1 MHDIQKRLVVL
12 LLALGA
18 MIPTAVLASR
28 SSTRADENRK
38 VVVAFYER
46 FFNQHDLGA
55 ADCYIGDVYIQHN
68 PNVPN
73 GREAFVEGFTRV
85 FCTIPAAP
93 QSDRTHDHGRGSCGA
108 ACALD
113 QVSRGSRRC
122 GSRYL
127 PAGSWSHRGTLGC
140 AAGHPGAGSQQQHH
154 VLIQASAT
162 VGQVTCRSR
171 AICLLWIME

>member
-12 LLALGA
+12 LLAVGA

-28 SSTRADENRK
+28 SSTQAEENRK

-55 ADCYIGDVYIQHN
+55 ADRYIGDVYIQHN

-85 FCTIPAAP
+85 FAQFPQRHSQIVRTIAEGGLVVLHVHLTKSPEDRGAAVV
-93 QSDRTHDHGRGSCGA
+93 DIFRLDHGRIVEHWDVQQAIPEQA
-108 ACALD
+108 ANNN
-113 QVSRGSRRC
+113 
-122 GSRYL
+122 
-127 PAGSWSHRGTLGC
+127 T
-140 AAGHPGAGSQQQHH
+140 
-154 VLIQASAT
+154 
-162 VGQVTCRSR
+162 
-171 AICLLWIME
+171 MF

>member
-85 FCTIPAAP
+85 FAQFPQRHSQIARTIAEGDLVVLHVHLTKSPEDRGAAVV
-93 QSDRTHDHGRGSCGA
+93 DIFRLDHGRIVEHWDVQQAIPEQA
-108 ACALD
+108 ANNN
-113 QVSRGSRRC
+113 
-122 GSRYL
+122 
-127 PAGSWSHRGTLGC
+127 T
-140 AAGHPGAGSQQQHH
+140 
-154 VLIQASAT
+154 
-162 VGQVTCRSR
+162 
-171 AICLLWIME
+171 MF